1 MNQHID
7 YHHPDSNH
15 TEDNTSLPRKIIGI
29 GETVLDI
36 IFKNNQTIGAVPGG
50 STFNAIISLGRC
62 GCQAVL
68 LSEVGNDQ
76 PGNLV
81 VDFMKDNG
89 VCPDYMMRPY
99 GMKTPISLAFLNER
113 NDASYSFYKT
123 ETSESS
129 DMPMPEVNK
138 DDIVLFGS
146 FYAINPMI
154 RERVRKFIEYAKN
167 CGAIIYYDVN
177 YRPIHKPELHRLM
190 PNVMEN
196 FEFADIVRGSSEDF
210 DIIYDMKSGEDVYRS
225 KLSFYTRNFIYTDSS
240 NPVTVFGE
248 GGFRKQYPTEKIETV
263 STIGAGDNFNA
274 GLIFGLLKNNITLA
288 QLQEGLS
295 EDEWNSI
302 ITTAQGFSAECC
314 KSIFNYVSKEFGGQQ

>member
-1 MNQHID
+1 MEQNNRFYEPKAQLSETD
-7 YHHPDSNH
+7 
-15 TEDNTSLPRKIIGI
+15 TTTPRKVIGI

-50 STFNAIISLGRC
+50 STFNAMISLGRC
-62 GCQAVL
+62 GSQAML

-76 PGNLV
+76 AGDLV

-89 VCPDYMMRPY
+89 VCPDYMLRPY

-123 ETSESS
+123 EEVEA

-146 FYAINPMI
+146 FYAINPKI
-154 RERVRKFIEYAKN
+154 RERVRKFIEYAKKS
-167 CGAIIYYDVN
+167 GAIIYYDVN
-177 YRPIHKPELHRLM
+177 YRPVHKPELLRLM

-196 FEFADIVRGSSEDF
+196 FEFSDIVRGSSEDF
-210 DIIYDMKSGEDVYRS
+210 DIIYDMKSGDDVYRS
-225 KLSFYTRNFIYTDSS
+225 KLSFYTHNFIYTDSS

-274 GLIFGLLKNNITLA
+274 GFIFGLLKNNITLEH
-288 QLQEGLS
+288 LQEGLS
-295 EDEWNSI
+295 EDQWNAI
-302 ITTAQGFSAECC
+302 ITTAQSFSAECC
-314 KSIFNYVSKEFGGQQ
+314 KSIFNYVSKEFGDKK